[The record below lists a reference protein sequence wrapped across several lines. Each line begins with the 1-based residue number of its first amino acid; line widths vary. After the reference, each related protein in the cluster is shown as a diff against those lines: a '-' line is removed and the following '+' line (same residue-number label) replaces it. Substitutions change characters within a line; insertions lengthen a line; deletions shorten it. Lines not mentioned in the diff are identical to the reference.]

1 MNTSALNK
9 FAQSSRRRLIEQVST
24 KLQLVISEGSSA
36 RRENP
41 EAIRKLEK
49 LITKHGEQQVIE
61 KNAYIWFNR
70 LCALRFMDA
79 NGYTRIAVVSPAPD
93 KSQPEILVEAKSG

>member
-1 MNTSALNK
+1 MKIDTTALK
-9 FAQSSRRRLIEQVST
+9 SFAQSSRRRLIKQVST
-24 KLQLVISEGSSA
+24 KLQLIISDGSAA

-49 LITKHGEQQVIE
+49 QIAKHGEQQVIE

-70 LCALRFMDA
+70 RGAARQSSRMRGPSCPH
-79 NGYTRIAVVSPAPD
+79 V
-93 KSQPEILVEAKSG
+93 